1 MAKRAHPVWR
11 VLSGFLRG
19 LDLLRRIVVNLL
31 FLLIVA
37 IIVVSLRG
45 DIGPSVP
52 QKAAL
57 VLAPQGNLVDRY
69 GSNPAN
75 RALDNLLGRQH
86 RDTRVRDLV
95 TALHRAAHDGRIR
108 VAVLDLSD
116 MGHGGLS
123 KLQEIGRAMHAF
135 RKAGK
140 KIFAYSDSYDQDQ
153 YYLASQATAAYMH
166 PMGNLVIRGFG
177 MYNDYYKGLLDKLKV
192 QVHVFRVG
200 KYKSAV
206 EPYIRNDMS
215 PAARQDNRAWL
226 NELWHSYVSGV
237 QKARG
242 LPSGTIQNYADHYAS
257 LLSRVGGDSA
267 ELAVNK
273 GLLDGLETRDQFDH
287 KIAGIVGTGGSSGHV
302 PFRHIGDKNYLV
314 ATHGQ
319 GQPKHPRGE
328 VGIVVASGLIVDG
341 SNVPGAI
348 SSDNMADLIRR
359 ARRDDAVKALVLR
372 VDSPGGSA
380 FGAEIIRR
388 QVQLTRKAGKPVVV
402 SMGSLAASGGY
413 WISMD
418 ANRILASPTTITGS
432 IGVFGMVPTFQK
444 SLAAIG
450 VHSDGVGTTSLAGGM
465 RLDRPLSPEAGH
477 AIQEMVDYT
486 YRQFVHK
493 VAKARGM
500 KPAAVQ
506 KIAQGHVWSGEAAVK
521 NGLVDQLGG
530 LDQAVQ
536 EAAKMA
542 GLKPGEYRRTYIRQ
556 PPSFGDRVIAW
567 LGGAAPRGALAS
579 VVPGWMQRVL
589 VSTPR
594 PLRLLLMRD
603 PRHVYALCE
612 CRAE

>member
-11 VLSGFLRG
+11 VLSGFVRG
-19 LDLLRRIVVNLL
+19 LDLLRRIITNLL
-31 FLLIVA
+31 FLLIIA

-57 VLAPQGNLVDRY
+57 VLAPRGNLVDKY
-69 GSNPAN
+69 GSNPADQ
-75 RALDNLLGRQH
+75 AVDNLLGQQH

-95 TALHRAAHDGRIR
+95 TALHRAAHDRRIR

-123 KLQEIGRAMHAF
+123 KLQEIGRAMRAF

-140 KIFAYSDSYDQDQ
+140 KIFAYSDNYDQDQ
-153 YYLASQATAAYMH
+153 YYLASQATAAYMD
-166 PMGNLVIRGFG
+166 PMGNLIIRGFG

-192 QVHVFRVG
+192 DVHVFRVG

-215 PAARQDNRAWL
+215 PAAREDNRAWL
-226 NELWHSYVSGV
+226 NDLWHSYVTDV

-242 LPSGTIQNYADHYAS
+242 LQPGTIQNYADHYAS
-257 LLSRVGGDSA
+257 LLSRVGGDSG
-267 ELAVNK
+267 ELAVK
-273 GLLDGLETRDQFDH
+273 QGLLDGLETHDQLDH
-287 KIAGIVGTGGSSGHV
+287 KIAGIVGAGDGSARV
-302 PFRHIGDKNYLV
+302 PFRHISDQNYLA
-314 ATHGQ
+314 ATRGQ
-319 GQPKHPRGE
+319 GQPKHPKGE
-328 VGIVVASGLIVDG
+328 VGIIVASGMIVDG
-341 SNVPGAI
+341 RNVPGAI
-348 SSDNMADLIRR
+348 SSDNMAGLIRR
-359 ARRDDAVKALVLR
+359 ARRNDAVKAVVLR

-418 ANRILASPTTITGS
+418 ANRILASPTTLTGS
-432 IGVFGMVPTFQK
+432 IGVFGMVPTLQK

-450 VHSDGVGTTSLAGGM
+450 VHSDGVGTTRLAGGM
-465 RLDRPLSPEAGH
+465 RLDRPLSPEAGR
-477 AIQEMVDYT
+477 AIQEMVDHT
-486 YRQFVHK
+486 YHQFVEG
-493 VAKARGM
+493 VAQARGM
-500 KPAAVQ
+500 TPAAVQ

-530 LDQAVQ
+530 LGQAVK

-542 GLKPGEYRRTYIRQ
+542 GLKPGEYRRSYIRQ
-556 PPSFGDRVIAW
+556 PLSLGNRIIAW

-579 VVPGWMQRVL
+579 VVPGWMPNAL

-594 PLRLLLMRD
+594 PLRLLLTRD
-603 PRHVYALCE
+603 PRHIYALCE